1 MLDIKFLRENPEIVK
16 QNIKNKFQD
25 SKLPLVDE
33 VIELA
38 SSMIEKHIGDTPEE
52 VSKNNKDIEEQKI
65 IDSSV
70 AERMARKFNNKV
82 TGAQESISV
91 EGMTMNAV
99 SLLDILNDR
108 LEKSRRQKR

>member
-1 MLDIKFLRENPEIVK
+1 MVTDHSIILSGIMEHEIRFCDVEEFYMTKKTGNLICVK
-16 QNIKNKFQD
+16 YN
-25 SKLPLVDE
+25 E
-33 VIELA
+33 
-38 SSMIEKHIGDTPEE
+38 
-52 VSKNNKDIEEQKI
+52 DIEEQKI

-91 EGMTMNAV
+91 EGMTMDAV